1 MPLFPSL
8 DSLLGRKHRGS
19 GDGKGSVQAEPES
32 PLLALLAERIDES
45 DPSEREE
52 ACRHL
57 EAMAQSMATDLTGY
71 TDGEATA
78 CARLCVNVVRDLV
91 GSLDGGR
98 LAFRTEPELLAY
110 VRRAV
115 ENRIKQR
122 TRSECAAGPPPP
134 TPPTPPAATAATEGM
149 PAEPSS
155 NDVAGAA
162 AGSVRAE
169 PTAAPTPE
177 HPPPPPPAKQAEMLP
192 QLDAFVEINR
202 GYARMV
208 DALTEHLSQATKG
221 TDSLPEALARL
232 GEASTRQ
239 IEMLASLRQ
248 QLEINNQTTARMAE
262 ALEDLRRTLERM
274 SGASSDQPTTGAE

>member
-1 MPLFPSL
+1 MPLFPGL
-8 DSLLGRKHRGS
+8 DSLFRRKHRGS

-32 PLLALLAERIDES
+32 PLLALLAQRIDES

-57 EAMAQSMATDLTGY
+57 EGMAQSMATDLTGY

-78 CARLCVNVVRDLV
+78 CARLCVNVVRDLA

-110 VRRAV
+110 VRRAI
-115 ENRIKQR
+115 ENRLKQR
-122 TRSECAAGPPPP
+122 TRPDQPAESAPP
-134 TPPTPPAATAATEGM
+134 TSTAVI
-149 PAEPSS
+149 PAEPT
-155 NDVAGAA
+155 DVNGAG
-162 AGSVRAE
+162 
-169 PTAAPTPE
+169 TATPAPPQPPP
-177 HPPPPPPAKQAEMLP
+177 HPPPQAPPQAAP
-192 QLDAFVEINR
+192 QAAPVLQLEALVEINR

-221 TDSLPEALARL
+221 TGSLHEVLARL

-248 QLEINNQTTARMAE
+248 QLDINNQTTARMAE

-274 SGASSDQPTTGAE
+274 RGASSDQPTTGAE

>member
-1 MPLFPSL
+1 MPLFPGL
-8 DSLLGRKHRGS
+8 DSLFRRKHRGS

-32 PLLALLAERIDES
+32 PLLALLAQRIDES

-57 EAMAQSMATDLTGY
+57 EGMAQSMATDLTGY

-78 CARLCVNVVRDLV
+78 CARLCVNVVRDLA

-98 LAFRTEPELLAY
+98 LAFRTEQELLAY

-122 TRSECAAGPPPP
+122 TRSDQPPESAPP
-134 TPPTPPAATAATEGM
+134 TSTPVITAREAAPDEPTNVGGAATAA
-149 PAEPSS
+149 PAPPQAPPQA
-155 NDVAGAA
+155 DAA
-162 AGSVRAE
+162 APPATL
-169 PTAAPTPE
+169 PPQAAPRPTD
-177 HPPPPPPAKQAEMLP
+177 LL
-192 QLDAFVEINR
+192 QLEALVEINR

-221 TDSLPEALARL
+221 TGSLHEVLARL
-232 GEASTRQ
+232 SEASTRQ

-248 QLEINNQTTARMAE
+248 QLDINNQTTARMAE

-274 SGASSDQPTTGAE
+274 RGASSDQPTTGAE